1 MEDMNENIGLPE
13 EQSEE
18 QQDNRGQ
25 WFVVQTLSGNENKV
39 RDTIQRQINLGDH
52 LKVYEAFIPM
62 ETVKEYRNG
71 KKPIDTKRKVFPG
84 YVFVRM
90 DLYEEDGSINEAA
103 WYFVRGVQGVMGFP
117 GGGNRPIPLTDREIE
132 ELRRNPEDEAQNS
145 IEKCIYEVG
154 DRVQIKEDAFEGFEG
169 TVQEV
174 DRERGRLIISVSVFG
189 RSTPVELGF
198 WQVDRLS

>member
-1 MEDMNENIGLPE
+1 MEDINENIDLAAEP
-13 EQSEE
+13 SEE

-39 RDTIQRQINLGDH
+39 RDTIQRQINMGDH
-52 LKVYEAFIPM
+52 LKVYEAFIPV

-117 GGGNRPIPLTDREIE
+117 GGGNRPIPLTAREIE
-132 ELRRNPEDEAQNS
+132 ELRRNPEDEAQYS
-145 IEKCIYEVG
+145 VEKCIYEVG